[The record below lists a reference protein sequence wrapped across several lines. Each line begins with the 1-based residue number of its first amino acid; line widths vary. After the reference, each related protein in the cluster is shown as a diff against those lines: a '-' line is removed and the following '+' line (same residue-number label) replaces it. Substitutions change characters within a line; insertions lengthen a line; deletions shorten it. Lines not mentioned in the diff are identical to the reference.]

1 MQTYSQSMTPGQAWR
16 LGVPGSYF
24 RLLDVLGAVTVVFY
38 RQGVPV
44 FTATDVL
51 DGFWSKPSGGFDMVG
66 ITSATAQDV
75 KIGIT
80 SGDAG
85 YDRAAGSVDISNM
98 TGAFTQEAA
107 TVTNAS
113 GQLLAARA
121 GRRYLLIQNNDASG
135 DVFVTLDGSAATT
148 TNGVKI
154 AAGGSLELAAYC
166 PAGAVNAIGSLPS
179 NASVI
184 VVEG

>member
-1 MQTYSQSMTPGQAWR
+1 MQTYSQSMTPGQEWR

-24 RLLDVLGAVTVVFY
+24 RLLNVLGAVTAVFY

-66 ITSATAQDV
+66 ITSATDQEV

-85 YDRAAGSVDISNM
+85 YDRAAGSVEVTNNA
-98 TGAFTQEAA
+98 GAFDQGEKTLNGTSAE
-107 TVTNAS
+107 
-113 GQLLAARA
+113 LAAA
-121 GRRYLLIQNNDASG
+121 KQSRRFLMIQNNSPTVDIY
-135 DVFVTLDGSAATT
+135 VTLDGSEAT
-148 TNGVKI
+148 V
-154 AAGGSLELAAYC
+154 AAGLKIGAGAHLKLDAYC
-166 PAGAVNAIGSLPS
+166 PTGAVNGITTGAS
-179 NASVI
+179 NSAVV